1 MAKDFLTTQS
11 LISVKEIRRGI
22 IILKNGSLRSVLQVS
37 GINMDLKSLEEQN
50 IILTGW
56 RTLLNN
62 LDFPLEVICHS
73 RRVNIESYL
82 TILTERIKKETNE
95 LLKIQGEDYY
105 SFISGLVSENK
116 IMTKKFFLVVP
127 YDPIKIEVKSFLSDL
142 LQSFKEMFQIKT
154 TAFSATKPLSDEEFN
169 QYYQQLLIRQG
180 IIINTLTRIGVEVR
194 AVSTKEII
202 EILYN
207 LYNPETF
214 EREFKTDLSF

>member
-1 MAKDFLTTQS
+1 
-11 LISVKEIRRGI
+11 
-22 IILKNGSLRSVLQVS
+22 
-37 GINMDLKSLEEQN
+37 
-50 IILTGW
+50 
-56 RTLLNN
+56 
-62 LDFPLEVICHS
+62 
-73 RRVNIESYL
+73 
-82 TILTERIKKETNE
+82 
-95 LLKIQGEDYY
+95 EDYY
-105 SFISGLVSENK
+105 SFINGLVSENK

-127 YDPIKIEVKSFLSDL
+127 YDPVKIEVKSFLSDL

-194 AVSTKEII
+194 ALSTKEVI
-202 EILYN
+202 ELLYN